1 MKIAAAKRGAKIKSL
16 KTAFKASKI
25 TSKISKDKK
34 NAEGNEDRE
43 REVESEAREAL
54 LPSIVKIFAVS

>member
-1 MKIAAAKRGAKIKSL
+1 MKIAAAKRGAEIEKIKTAL
-16 KTAFKASKI
+16 KATTI

-34 NAEGNEDRE
+34 KAEGNEDRE

-54 LPSIVKIFAVS
+54 LPSLVKIFAVS